1 MWQSTTWQRNRIGMC
16 AIAIALVAF
25 VAPAATA
32 QSWSERTELKFSSP
46 VMVPGAT
53 LQPGTY
59 IFRLTDSQSDRHLV
73 EISRKGGETIT
84 LTQAVPTKRLEAKG
98 DVVLEFNPT
107 EAGSPPAIAAWFYPG
122 SIYGHQF
129 VYSDEEAR
137 KIAERTKT
145 LVLSS
150 DAPASDME
158 QGTLKVYD
166 AAGVAKPW
174 QPDTEAASSWEKW
187 NRDRWAN
194 AGVVRGTANP
204 DRARATAPVVDAQ
217 FEGTRVN
224 LDALEN
230 ESAQWVGKK
239 VSVDAEV
246 EEVYGPRVFS
256 IDEPNWADLDG
267 EILVY
272 VPSTLAALVR
282 ENDRVTVSGT
292 VKKFVK
298 TEFEN
303 DWGWLDTDND
313 IDARL
318 SLRPVL
324 VADRIIGGTDNRALV
339 VAINRQERTSQDRT
353 GADRPVGTSGTTGG
367 TGVMSDL
374 SSLADADDETV
385 GRTVNL
391 SKVRVTSKASLGGF
405 YTTAGDATLFVLPA
419 PGLGMEFNE
428 GDTVNL
434 EGFVM
439 QLPRHME
446 DRLENESRDL
456 NDDIYVY
463 ATHLDR

>member
-1 MWQSTTWQRNRIGMC
+1 MWPRTWNNRMWIGAITIAAVAC
-16 AIAIALVAF
+16 AV
-25 VAPAATA
+25 PATA
-32 QSWSERTELKFSSP
+32 QTWNERTELKFSSP

-53 LQPGTY
+53 LEPGTY
-59 IFRLTDSQSDRHLV
+59 IFRLTDSQSNRHLV
-73 EISRKGGETIT
+73 EIARKDGETIT
-84 LTQAVPTKRLEAKG
+84 LTQAVPTKRMDAKG
-98 DVVLEFNPT
+98 DVVLTFNPT
-107 EAGSPPAIAAWFYPG
+107 EAGEPPAIAAWFYPG
-122 SIYGHQF
+122 STYGHQF

-150 DAPASDME
+150 DAPASDMQ

-166 AAGVAKPW
+166 ASGVAKAW
-174 QPDTEAASSWEKW
+174 QPDSDAASSWEKW
-187 NRDRWAN
+187 NRDRWAT
-194 AGVVRGTANP
+194 AGVVRGTANT
-204 DRARATAPVVDAQ
+204 DHARSTAPLVDAQ

-224 LDALEN
+224 LDALES
-230 ESAQWVGKK
+230 EGSQWIGKK

-282 ENDRVTVSGT
+282 EDDRVTVSGT

-298 TEFEN
+298 ADFEN
-303 DWGWLDTDND
+303 DWGWLDTDNV
-313 IDARL
+313 IEARL

-324 VADRIIGGTDNRALV
+324 VAERVIGGNDNRALV
-339 VAINRQERTSQDRT
+339 VAINQHGTRRSTA
-353 GADRPVGTSGTTGG
+353 ADRPVGTSGTTGDAG
-367 TGVMSDL
+367 TMSDL
-374 SSLADADDETV
+374 TMLGKADDDVV

-391 SKVRVTSKASLGGF
+391 TNVRVSSKAALGGF
-405 YTTAGDATLFVLPA
+405 YTQAGGATLFVLPA
-419 PGLGMEFNE
+419 PGQGMTLGE
-428 GDTVNL
+428 GDTVSV

-446 DRLENESRDL
+446 DRLEDESRDL
-456 NDDIYVY
+456 NDDVYVY
-463 ATHLDR
+463 ATRVER

>member
-1 MWQSTTWQRNRIGMC
+1 MWRNSWQNNRMWIGAM
-16 AIAIALVAF
+16 AIAAVAF
-25 VAPAATA
+25 AAPAATA
-32 QSWSERTELKFSSP
+32 QNWNERTELKFSSP

-53 LQPGTY
+53 LEPGTY
-59 IFRLTDSQSDRHLV
+59 IFRLTDSQSNRHLV
-73 EISRKGGETIT
+73 EIARKDGETIT
-84 LTQAVPTKRLEAKG
+84 LTQAVPTKRMDAKG
-98 DVVLEFNPT
+98 DVVLKFNPT
-107 EAGSPPAIAAWFYPG
+107 EAGEPPAIAAWFYPG
-122 SIYGHQF
+122 STYGHQF

-150 DAPASDME
+150 DAPASDMQ
-158 QGTLKVYD
+158 QGTLRVYD
-166 AAGVAKPW
+166 ASGVAKDW
-174 QPDTEAASSWEKW
+174 QPDSEAASSWEKW

-204 DRARATAPVVDAQ
+204 DRARSTAPVVDAQ

-230 ESAQWVGKK
+230 ESAQWIGKK

-282 ENDRVTVSGT
+282 EDDRVTVSGT

-298 TEFEN
+298 ADFEN
-303 DWGWLDTDND
+303 DWGWLDTDNE
-313 IDARL
+313 IEARL

-324 VADRIIGGTDNRALV
+324 VAERVIGGNNNRALV
-339 VAINRQERTSQDRT
+339 VAINQQGTQEMTA
-353 GADRPVGTSGTTGG
+353 GDRPVGTSGTTGAAV
-367 TGVMSDL
+367 TMSDL
-374 SSLADADDETV
+374 TALGKADDDVV

-391 SKVRVTSKASLGGF
+391 TNVRVASKAGLGGF
-405 YTTAGDATLFVLPA
+405 YTQAGETTLFVLPA
-419 PGLGMEFNE
+419 PGLGLELSE
-428 GDTVNL
+428 GDTVSL

-446 DRLENESRDL
+446 DRLEDESREL
-456 NDDIYVY
+456 NDDVYVY
-463 ATHLDR
+463 ATRVNR

>member
-1 MWQSTTWQRNRIGMC
+1 MWRNSWQNNRMWIGAM
-16 AIAIALVAF
+16 AIAAVAF
-25 VAPAATA
+25 AAPAATA
-32 QSWSERTELKFSSP
+32 QNWNERTELKFSSP

-53 LQPGTY
+53 LEPGTY
-59 IFRLTDSQSDRHLV
+59 IFRLTDSQSNRHLV
-73 EISRKGGETIT
+73 EIARKDGETIT
-84 LTQAVPTKRLEAKG
+84 LTQAVPTKRMDAKG
-98 DVVLEFNPT
+98 DVVLKFNPT
-107 EAGSPPAIAAWFYPG
+107 EAGEPPAIAAWFYPG
-122 SIYGHQF
+122 STYGHQF

-150 DAPASDME
+150 DAPASDMQ
-158 QGTLKVYD
+158 QGTLRVYD
-166 AAGVAKPW
+166 ASGVAKDW
-174 QPDTEAASSWEKW
+174 QPDSEATSSWEKW

-204 DRARATAPVVDAQ
+204 DQARSTAPVLDAQ

-230 ESAQWVGKK
+230 EGAQWIGKK

-282 ENDRVTVSGT
+282 EDDRVTVSGT
-292 VKKFVK
+292 VEKFVK
-298 TEFEN
+298 ADFEN
-303 DWGWLDTDND
+303 DWGWLDTDNE
-313 IDARL
+313 IEARL

-324 VADRIIGGTDNRALV
+324 VAERVIGGNNNRALV
-339 VAINRQERTSQDRT
+339 VAINQRGTQDT
-353 GADRPVGTSGTTGG
+353 TAADRPVGTSGTTGDAG
-367 TGVMSDL
+367 TMSDL
-374 SSLADADDETV
+374 TALGKADDDVV

-391 SKVRVTSKASLGGF
+391 TNVRVASKAALGGF
-405 YTTAGDATLFVLPA
+405 YTQAGETTLFVLPA
-419 PGLGMEFNE
+419 PGLGLELSE
-428 GDTVNL
+428 GDTVSL

-446 DRLENESRDL
+446 DRLEDESREL
-456 NDDIYVY
+456 NDDVYVY
-463 ATHLDR
+463 ATRVNR

>member
-1 MWQSTTWQRNRIGMC
+1 MWQSTMWQKNRIGIC
-16 AIAIALVAF
+16 AIAVAAVAF
-25 VAPAATA
+25 AAPAATA

-53 LQPGTY
+53 LEPGTY

-73 EISRKGGETIT
+73 EISKKDGETVT

-145 LVLSS
+145 LVLST
-150 DAPASDME
+150 DTPGDME

-174 QPDTEAASSWEKW
+174 QPDSEAASSWEKW

-230 ESAQWVGKK
+230 DGAQWIGKT

-282 ENDRVTVSGT
+282 EDDRVTVSGT

-298 TEFEN
+298 ADFEN

-324 VADRIIGGTDNRALV
+324 VAERIIGGGDNRALV
-339 VAINRQERTSQDRT
+339 VAINQQERTSQ
-353 GADRPVGTSGTTGG
+353 GSAAADRPVGTSGTTGAA
-367 TGVMSDL
+367 GVMSDL
-374 SSLADADDETV
+374 SSLAKADDDLI

-391 SKVRVTSKASLGGF
+391 SNVRVTSKASLGGF
-405 YTTAGDATLFVLPA
+405 YTQAGDATLFVLPA
-419 PGLGMEFNE
+419 PGMGMELEE

-456 NDDIYVY
+456 NDDVYVY
-463 ATHLDR
+463 ATQLDR